1 MRRNVMIILLAACGL
16 FAIYPAFVWLTA
28 RLINAIDDR
37 WLTTI
42 GLMSFTVPMSL
53 ALAAVILAI
62 HGLLL
67 NNDIQAQAAEEFEE
81 LREREAEMAAVAAGE
96 IAPPAGGMEAPDGA
110 SISASRE
117 RSNRS
122 QRTPPEEQSKGKK
135 LRKRA
140 SRMGRR
146 HMRQS
151 FRWFS

>member
-16 FAIYPAFVWLTA
+16 FAIYPAVVWLAA

-42 GLMSFTVPMSL
+42 GLTSFTVPMSL
-53 ALAAVILAI
+53 ALAAVILAV
-62 HGLLL
+62 HGLLV
-67 NNDIQAQAAEEFEE
+67 NADIQAEAVDEFEQF
-81 LREREAEMAAVAAGE
+81 REREAEMAAVAARE
-96 IAPPAGGMEAPDGA
+96 LAPAASGIDAPDGA

-122 QRTPPEEQSKGKK
+122 QRTPPEEQSKGQK
-135 LRKRA
+135 LKKRA

-151 FRWFS
+151 FRWFR